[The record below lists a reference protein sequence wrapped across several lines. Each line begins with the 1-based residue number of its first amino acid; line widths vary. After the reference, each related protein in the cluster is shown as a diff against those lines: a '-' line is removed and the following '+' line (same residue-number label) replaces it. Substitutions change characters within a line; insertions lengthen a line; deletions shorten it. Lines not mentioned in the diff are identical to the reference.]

1 MIKHVPGKRFSLGKQ
16 KLKKTKGDDV
26 FSATPPI
33 KNHKQE
39 SYICRLGIPSETF
52 TCLHKDI
59 LDSLM
64 LIDLPRCMN
73 AMAKL
78 YLTLPPTPF
87 EKNKLTF
94 YFGISLIS
102 LAS

>member
-1 MIKHVPGKRFSLGKQ
+1 MYLGNVFHLVNKNW
-16 KLKKTKGDDV
+16 KKPKGDDV

-39 SYICRLGIPSETF
+39 SYICRLGIPSEIF

-102 LAS
+102 LASW